1 MADKR
6 ARDQL
11 ARAASAF
18 RQPHLPSLVLMT
30 DDTRLP
36 DPIAAARQLPRGSMI
51 IVRSRDDA
59 RLVELAR
66 ELKPIAR
73 ARSLLLLAALSTK
86 AIDIDG
92 IHLSETRAHEAAH
105 WRARHPNWIITAAA
119 HSLSAAAQA
128 RYADAILLSPVFQT
142 RSHSG
147 AATLGP
153 IKARVIARLIDKPVY
168 ALGGIDAHT
177 VKRLRCAKLAGIA
190 AIGALD
196 PAAP

>member
-6 ARDQL
+6 ARHQL
-11 ARAASAF
+11 ARAALAF

-36 DPIAAARQLPRGSMI
+36 DPIAAAGQLPRGSMI
-51 IVRSRDDA
+51 IVRSRDDS
-59 RLVELAR
+59 RLIELAR
-66 ELKPIAR
+66 DLKPIAR
-73 ARSLLLLAALSTK
+73 ARSLLLLAAPSIR
-86 AIDIDG
+86 AIDVDG

-105 WRARHPNWIITAAA
+105 WRACHPNWIITVVA

-128 RYADAILLSPVFQT
+128 RYADAILLSPVFPT
-142 RSHSG
+142 RSHPG
-147 AATLGP
+147 GATLSP
-153 IKARVIARLIDKPVY
+153 IRARIIARLIDKPVY

-177 VKRLRCAKLAGIA
+177 VKHLRDAKLAGIA